1 MRKTLLLMTVAII
14 SGGIIGIALFS
25 EYKETSSVF
34 SDKKKLY
41 FLEEG
46 IYSSKKLLEY
56 NTKNI
61 DPKLIVEKDGKYH
74 LYVGITGEQKN
85 ISKIKNIYKNKGY
98 SIYEKE
104 LEIDNLEFLSN
115 IEQFDILLDN
125 ANNESDISAIEEVV
139 LSNYE
144 NLVM

>member
-1 MRKTLLLMTVAII
+1 MTVAII

-115 IEQFDILLDN
+115 VEQFDILLDN

>member
-1 MRKTLLLMTVAII
+1 MTVAII

-61 DPKLIVEKDGKYH
+61 NPKLIVEKDGKYH

-98 SIYEKE
+98 SVYEKE

-115 IEQFDILLDN
+115 VEQFDILLDN

>member
-1 MRKTLLLMTVAII
+1 MTIAII

-115 IEQFDILLDN
+115 VEQFDILLDN

>member
-1 MRKTLLLMTVAII
+1 MTVAII
-14 SGGIIGIALFS
+14 SGGIIGIFLFS
-25 EYKETSSVF
+25 NYEKTSNLF

-46 IYSSKKLLEY
+46 VYSTKNLLDY

-61 DPKLIVEKDGKYH
+61 NPKLVVEKDGRYH
-74 LYVGITGEQKN
+74 LYVGITGNQKN
-85 ISKIKNIYKNKGY
+85 ISKIKKMYKNKGY

-104 LEIDNLEFLSN
+104 LEIDNLEFISN
-115 IEQFDILLDN
+115 IEQFDILLDS

>member
-1 MRKTLLLMTVAII
+1 MTVAII